1 MLQYYHVA
9 NQYHKS
15 IYFQINASKNK
26 LRFQIYTTGKNVLN
40 DLNMIGLEDA
50 LYILMTHA
58 AFTEYLMLDN
68 KLRCSHSGFLCL

>member
-1 MLQYYHVA
+1 MPP
-9 NQYHKS
+9 
-15 IYFQINASKNK
+15 KNK
-26 LRFQIYTTGKNVLN
+26 LGFQIYNARKNVLN

-68 KLRCSHSGFLCL
+68 KVTCSHSGFLWCL